1 MSAPIT
7 EKAPKQQ
14 PAGFAAG
21 NQAVAQSES
30 GEALPD
36 FVTYVTTYAKQHPDV
51 AALWVFGVGF
61 VLGWKLKPW

>member
-7 EKAPKQQ
+7 QHAPKQT
-14 PAGFAAG
+14 AKAASSD
-21 NQAVAQSES
+21 QAISLTES

>member
-7 EKAPKQQ
+7 QPTPKQA
-14 PAGFAAG
+14 PGYTAGSY
-21 NQAVAQSES
+21 AVEPSES

-36 FVTYVTTYAKQHPDV
+36 FVTYVSAYARQHPDV
-51 AALWVFGVGF
+51 AALCVFGVGF

>member
-7 EKAPKQQ
+7 HNTPN
-14 PAGFAAG
+14 PTTGFAE
-21 NQAVAQSES
+21 NRAVAPSES

-51 AALWVFGVGF
+51 AALWVFGIGF

>member
-7 EKAPKQQ
+7 HNAPKQ
-14 PAGFAAG
+14 ATGFTASNPITSHDEA
-21 NQAVAQSES
+21 

-36 FVTYVTTYAKQHPDV
+36 LATYVTTYARQHPDV
-51 AALWVFGVGF
+51 AALWVFGIGF